1 MTKYND
7 RRNYVSNLKHAV
19 MNMEIGKTKY
29 DQTMKELLSDRQVL
43 AWILKRFVP
52 EYQDCELEDIEK
64 KYIQSETIMVS
75 KIGVEQGSE
84 TIQGIRNEDAVQGEA
99 TVFYDVLFHVWYPG
113 MNGKQI
119 GMYLNL
125 EAQSDYYP
133 GYPIEPRG
141 IYYAARRLTAQLK
154 KIDKDTNYGALQKV
168 YSIWLCMGNV
178 PVYEENTVSLYS
190 LNKNDIIGTVKRNEE
205 IYDLISVIIM
215 RYNDKTE
222 LKDKTLQMLQT
233 LSSDKMSKKEKL
245 EKLSNLGMRVDDRIE
260 EGVGKMCNMGDYIE
274 AKAIKKGM
282 EQGISK
288 GNEQA
293 EIRFV
298 RVQLE
303 KKKRTPEETAEL
315 LDMPLGY
322 IQKIANMLQVHAGES
337 DLQIAEKLM
346 DMRI

>member
-1 MTKYND
+1 M
-7 RRNYVSNLKHAV
+7 SNLKHAV

-52 EYQDCELEDIEK
+52 EYQHCELEDIEK

-84 TIQGIRNEDAVQGEA
+84 NIQGIRNEDAVQGEA

-190 LNKNDIIGTVKRNEE
+190 LNKNDIIGRTKRNEE
-205 IYDLISVIIM
+205 IYDLMSVLIM

-233 LSSDKMSKKEKL
+233 LSSDRLSKEEKL
-245 EKLSNLGMRVDDRIE
+245 EKLKNLGMRVDDRIE

-282 EQGISK
+282 LMGKEREVGIL
-288 GNEQA
+288 
-293 EIRFV
+293 RT
-298 RVQLE
+298 QLE
-303 KKKRTPEETAEL
+303 KKKRTPKETAEL
-315 LDMPLGY
+315 LDLPLGY
-322 IQKIANMLQVHAGES
+322 IQTIADMLQKYAGAS
-337 DLQIAEKLM
+337 DLQIAERLM
-346 DMRI
+346 NMRI

>member
-1 MTKYND
+1 M
-7 RRNYVSNLKHAV
+7 
-19 MNMEIGKTKY
+19 
-29 DQTMKELLSDRQVL
+29 L

-52 EYQDCELEDIEK
+52 EYQNYELKDIEK
-64 KYIQSETIMVS
+64 KYIQAETIMVS

-84 TIQGIRNEDAVQGEA
+84 TIQGVKNEDAVQGEA
-99 TVFYDVLFHVWYPG
+99 AVFYDVLFHVWYPG
-113 MNGKQI
+113 MDRKQI

-125 EAQSDYYP
+125 EAQLDYYP

-154 KIDKDTNYGALQKV
+154 RIDKDTNYGSLQKV

-190 LNKNDIIGTVKRNEE
+190 LNKNDIIGKTKRNEE
-205 IYDLISVIIM
+205 IYDLMSVLIM

-233 LSSDKMSKKEKL
+233 LSSDRLSKEEKL
-245 EKLSNLGMRVDDRIE
+245 EKLKNLGMRVDDRIE
-260 EGVGKMCNMGDYIE
+260 KGVGKMCNMGDYIE
-274 AKAIKKGM
+274 AKAEERTK
-282 EQGISK
+282 
-288 GNEQA
+288 
-293 EIRFV
+293 IRIV
-298 RVQLE
+298 RLQLE

-322 IQKIANMLQVHAGES
+322 IQKIADILQMYAGAS
-337 DLQIAEKLM
+337 DLQIAEKLV

>member
-1 MTKYND
+1 M
-7 RRNYVSNLKHAV
+7 SNLKHAV
-19 MNMEIGKTKY
+19 VNMKEGKAKY

-52 EYQDCELEDIEK
+52 EYQNCELEDIEK
-64 KYIQSETIMVS
+64 KYIQAETIMVS

-84 TIQGIRNEDAVQGEA
+84 NIQGIRNEDAVQGEA
-99 TVFYDVLFHVWYPG
+99 TIFYDVLFHVWYPG

-154 KIDKDTNYGALQKV
+154 KIDKDTNYGSLQKV

-190 LNKNDIIGTVKRNEE
+190 LSKNDIIGKVKRNEE
-205 IYDLISVIIM
+205 MYDLITVIIM

-233 LSSDKMSKKEKL
+233 LSSEKLSKEEKL
-245 EKLSNLGMRVDDRIE
+245 EKLKNLGMRVDDRIE
-260 EGVGKMCNMGDYIE
+260 EGVVKMCNMGDYIE
-274 AKAIKKGM
+274 AKAIEKGM

-303 KKKRTPEETAEL
+303 KKQRTPEETAEL

-322 IQKIANMLQVHAGES
+322 IQKIADMLKTYAGAS
-337 DLQIAEKLM
+337 DLQIAEQLM
-346 DMRI
+346 NTRI

>member
-1 MTKYND
+1 M
-7 RRNYVSNLKHAV
+7 
-19 MNMEIGKTKY
+19 
-29 DQTMKELLSDRQVL
+29 L

-52 EYQDCELEDIEK
+52 EYQNCELKDIEK
-64 KYIQSETIMVS
+64 KYIQAETIMVS

-84 TIQGIRNEDAVQGEA
+84 TIQGVKNEDAMQGEA
-99 TVFYDVLFHVWYPG
+99 AVFYDVLFHVWYPG
-113 MNGKQI
+113 MDRKQI

-133 GYPIEPRG
+133 GYPIETRE

-154 KIDKDTNYGALQKV
+154 RIDKDTNYGSLQKV

-190 LNKNDIIGTVKRNEE
+190 LNKNDIIGKTKRNEE
-205 IYDLISVIIM
+205 IYDLMSVLIM

-233 LSSDKMSKKEKL
+233 LSSDRLSKEEKL
-245 EKLSNLGMRVDDRIE
+245 EKLKNLGMRVDDRIE
-260 EGVGKMCNMGDYIE
+260 KGVGKMCNMGDYIE
-274 AKAIKKGM
+274 AKAEERTK
-282 EQGISK
+282 
-288 GNEQA
+288 
-293 EIRFV
+293 IRIV
-298 RVQLE
+298 RLQLE

-322 IQKIANMLQVHAGES
+322 IQ
-337 DLQIAEKLM
+337 
-346 DMRI
+346 